1 MNLNDVKTENLNAT
15 LMDVLCQILEKVPKG
30 INVLKIL
37 RDISKCL
44 EICMLHHPVFSF
56 MERKFLLS
64 CVAQRSLHLFI
75 ILLKIFD
82 DMTK

>member
-15 LMDVLCQILEKVPKG
+15 LMDVLCQILKKVRKG

-37 RDISKCL
+37 RDSSKCL

-64 CVAQRSLHLFI
+64 CVAQQ
-75 ILLKIFD
+75 
-82 DMTK
+82 